1 MQRTSFAKPDDVVL
15 EAAYTDDGEARVQ
28 VKFDHLIFHHVESL
42 SLPQAAALSAALREF
57 VKR

>member
-15 EAAYTDDGEARVQ
+15 EAAYTDGGEARVQ
-28 VKFDHLIFHHVESL
+28 VKFDHRAFHHVESL
-42 SLPQAAALSAALREF
+42 SLVQAAALSVALREF